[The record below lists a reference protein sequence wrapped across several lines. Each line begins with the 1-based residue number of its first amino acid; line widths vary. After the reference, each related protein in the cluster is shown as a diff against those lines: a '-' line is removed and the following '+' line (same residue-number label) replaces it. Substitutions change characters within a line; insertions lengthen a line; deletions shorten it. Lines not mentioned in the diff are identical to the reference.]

1 MGAGGGRCGEGRS
14 YASQFN
20 ALLPPSFLD
29 VYRIHIY
36 LGIMPDEECRYYD
49 SHSPFAPRMRV
60 LIVLEA
66 SFARAFTSS
75 KLLPSD
81 QTR

>member
-36 LGIMPDEECRYYD
+36 LGIMPDEDCRYCD
-49 SHSPFAPRMRV
+49 SHSPFAPRLRV